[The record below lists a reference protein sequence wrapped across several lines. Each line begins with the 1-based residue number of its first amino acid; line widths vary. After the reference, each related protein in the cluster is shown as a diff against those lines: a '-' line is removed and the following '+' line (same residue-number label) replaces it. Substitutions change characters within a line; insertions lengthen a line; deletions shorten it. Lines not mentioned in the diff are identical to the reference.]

1 MPIIII
7 TLSSDFVFKSEENYP
22 ALNGAHIGQH
32 MTQLWHHSAKFTT
45 KLMQSSTTKVVVNS
59 AFASEE

>member
-22 ALNGAHIGQH
+22 ALNGAHMNSP
-32 MTQLWHHSAKFTT
+32 MTTYDSA
-45 KLMQSSTTKVVVNS
+45 M
-59 AFASEE
+59 ASFSKIYNQVDAI